1 MLIVHSVGELNL
13 FKRLHIVHI
22 SATGLPCSE
31 KNACP
36 LGPLYGRLQAEA
48 YCEILGGAVS
58 CEWGTPVEISKRRV
72 LGMNKKIVYSF
83 QLQLFRVVGETPSDI
98 LAASASPFMD
108 TNATLIGLF
117 KRR

>member
-1 MLIVHSVGELNL
+1 
-13 FKRLHIVHI
+13 
-22 SATGLPCSE
+22 
-31 KNACP
+31 
-36 LGPLYGRLQAEA
+36 
-48 YCEILGGAVS
+48 
-58 CEWGTPVEISKRRV
+58 
-72 LGMNKKIVYSF
+72 MNKKIVYSF